1 MRTSRAPSERSAV
14 DTEGRGAFIGTRAST
29 RGSRPGAMGLDG
41 RRGLGKRVYPKV
53 TVLTIVIALLTA
65 TLGHAATFNRCPSG
79 CHSSIGRGTCRSD
92 GVCVCKVD
100 WTGLGCETPS
110 PSVVKETR
118 LDGTEVYVYDTTGS
132 AYDEKD
138 AHSVLYDHYKDVVY
152 VYAQDS
158 NGDAKV
164 IEIDPRYPETFTSSG
179 VTSKGWDRT
188 LGPRREST
196 NAMPLPIQ
204 AASGFCGLG
213 ISPGCT
219 RKHPRAY
226 GHINATL
233 SRGWYG
239 VYAKLG
245 ADITSDD
252 ITSGALT
259 SVVVPLNMWHP
270 TTPNQY
276 QFTIQTYRVKTCSS
290 DASQWE
296 TCVLGTMSQGQPSGT
311 FTKEDYILDAMGTSP
326 TTGMNVYIASHEDGQ
341 SSGIVGYVSRTM
353 NEIAVALSPG
363 LLATNCAQCA
373 QEPDV
378 LRMEASVAHFDSQT
392 SVRYIIFAGSALL
405 EQTASEKIFYPALFK
420 VNSNPPSPLDGDGV
434 EMYLD
439 NTNIKVLE
447 ECEGQFD
454 AKQGRFSTFTAIVAH
469 DGYGYAA
476 TSGRDADCPGCAKR
490 TSCIFMFDL
499 DFAEGD
505 GPLAVIPLSA
515 SLGEKDVLGGSVQP
529 KFSSSEKDYIY
540 WTVRSGEEGHS
551 RIVKVEIGGTDTS
564 SSCTSGCFRRVGTH
578 EESFP
583 IVGVSSIASE
593 RRLFA
598 IGGSESTNYVKY
610 STIRLSRIEP
620 QYVSTATSGARVTIF
635 GSGFY
640 SESAV
645 SGLSHNVSCRF
656 GHTYSANDGF
666 SQSSWSPATYVS
678 STEISCEAPPSVDSN
693 SSVIGHAEVQVS
705 FDGFPSDT
713 SDPTSIWPSSLWHSG
728 RLMMRYYDPIVI
740 LGTKI
745 GTKEAVA
752 FYTGEDADNQPVT
765 LTLVGGPFLNSADL
779 SCKFNGNV
787 ASVTSATFVSASE
800 IRCPICTIVG
810 GRCSNPVSSPLPW
823 LSSGQPAVVDVELS
837 LNGVDYEASVG
848 RLTLHGPPAGV
859 RLMSGPPSHNA
870 LTAAPN
876 LALGTFI
883 VGLVDSNGLVIEY
896 DLGQGGTKGYR
907 ISAVLSGPSGVS
919 ITQATAEATTVDGIA
934 TFAPVLDAIPTAG
947 DYTVTFTGADCTGTT
962 CADDLS
968 VLSRAYFSIKPGSAA
983 GLTVSPGLALES
995 SFISVANSF
1004 PVDVVAVQS
1013 ASNVSLGYFAVDV
1026 VDSGGNQ
1033 LQTLFTADVSVTVSL
1048 VTGTTDA
1055 NGDYMLRT
1063 TGAELV
1069 GTLTQVTSKG
1079 RAYFDDLHLV
1089 AEDNSGS
1096 RSVGSTDVINYG
1108 EPTRGELGETSKY
1121 VLQFKATVSGSPRIT
1136 HSIVKIDVGDPVYL
1150 RINGTY
1156 SDRITYIESPSQA
1169 VGEIIIGAYDG
1180 GNNFV
1185 GNNDIMASRQVVV
1198 EGTSGVSLAGSLTK
1212 TKDTSGVWRFSDI
1225 TVNSPTVGDFGLT
1238 FSSPDLTSVMQVINM
1253 QNGNAGY
1260 ELVTNISS
1268 FSGIT
1273 AGETVSLDP
1282 LLVEIRD
1289 MTGTV
1294 LGTSDRHSTQDTVAP
1309 NRTIQI
1315 TSDTLELGGSTL
1327 VFTNGLGEVSIG
1339 DLMVIKPKIG
1349 THTITVKEISA
1360 EVNGVDRSGKLVGKA
1375 LNVAVVVGA
1384 VSGFKVQSPT
1394 HLTFS
1399 SSFTDTIQPSEA
1411 LAYSAGDT
1419 VPMDDFVIVPT
1430 DAAGNESPTGTLPSG
1445 VTLTVSIT
1453 GGSASDYPYIL
1464 GANETALARPTST
1477 LAVYSSTVEYPRTGS
1492 LTAVTSGAGEAT
1504 FSGLH
1509 LVQPEVGTYDLTF
1522 APTAGSGLTAAT
1534 VKLEIVPGTSK
1545 YIGLPSYCGL
1555 LADGVSCDVRNNCTC
1570 HRYRSAEKVA
1580 VHDLYAHI
1588 LDGGFNMVG
1597 EDESSSCE
1605 GCPSRRVHISP
1616 QNFTACRNTEGGNAC
1631 ECAGK
1636 DALTSELDGKTCS
1649 YVEELTIGTLSGL
1662 GLFEDVFVMSPKLG
1676 SYLVALHSPGLVGV
1690 EYHFSVSLGT
1700 AVGFV
1705 LDQLVASSAFTSS
1718 SETAITTAS
1727 SPLIGRVHDGG
1738 GNFLSH
1744 ASTGSKI
1751 FVTCNTATLGEYPQG
1766 INPLEGGI
1774 DFAISC
1780 GSTATC
1786 TRQVSLVV

>member
-1 MRTSRAPSERSAV
+1 MRTTRAPSERSSV
-14 DTEGRGAFIGTRAST
+14 DTEGRGAFIGARASM
-29 RGSRPGAMGLDG
+29 RGPQLGAMRLDG
-41 RRGLGKRVYPKV
+41 RRRLGKPAYPKT

-65 TLGHAATFNRCPSG
+65 TLCHGATFSRCPSG
-79 CHSSIGRGTCRSD
+79 CHSSVGRGTCRSD

-110 PSVVKETR
+110 SSVVKEKR
-118 LDGTEVYVYDTTGS
+118 LDGTEAYVYDTAGS

-138 AHSVLYDHYKDVVY
+138 AHSMLYDHAKDVVY

-204 AASGFCGLG
+204 AVSGFCGLG

-245 ADITSDD
+245 ADMTTS
-252 ITSGALT
+252 SLT
-259 SVVVPLNMWHP
+259 SVIVPFNMWDP

-276 QFTIQTYRVKTCSS
+276 KFTIQAYRGKQCSS
-290 DASQWE
+290 DVSQWE
-296 TCVLGTMSQGQPSGT
+296 SCVLGTANQGLAS
-311 FTKEDYILDAMGTSP
+311 FTYTKDDYILDAMGTYPSN
-326 TTGMNVYIASHEDGQ
+326 GMNVYIASHQDGQ
-341 SSGIVGYVSRTM
+341 SSGIVGYVDRNM
-353 NEIAVALSPG
+353 NEIGIATLSPG

-373 QEPDV
+373 QEPDA
-378 LRMEASVAHFDSQT
+378 LRMEASVTHLTIIGSQT
-392 SVRYIIFAGSALL
+392 TVGYIIFAGSALL
-405 EQTASEKIFYPALFK
+405 EQTDSEKIFYPALFK
-420 VNSNPPSPLDGDGV
+420 VNSNPASRDGDGV

-469 DGYGYAA
+469 NGYGYAA

-490 TSCIFMFDL
+490 TSCIFMFNL

-505 GPLAVIPLSA
+505 GPLAVIPLSS

-529 KFSSSEKDYIY
+529 KLSSSEKDYIY

-564 SSCTSGCFRRVGTH
+564 SLCTSGCFRRVGTH
-578 EESFP
+578 EESFAV
-583 IVGVSSIASE
+583 VGVSTIASE

-598 IGGSESTNYVKY
+598 VGGGESTHYVKY
-610 STIRLSRIEP
+610 STIGMSTIEP
-620 QYVSTATSGARVTIF
+620 KYVSTAASGARVTIF

-645 SGLSHNVSCRF
+645 SGLSHNISCRF
-656 GHTYSANDGF
+656 GHRYSANDGF

-678 STEISCEAPPSVDSN
+678 STELSCEAPPSVDSN
-693 SSVIGHAEVQVS
+693 SSTIGHAEVQVS

-713 SDPTSIWPSSLWHSG
+713 SDPNSIWVSSLWHSG

-740 LGTKI
+740 SETKI

-752 FYTGEDADNQPVT
+752 FYTGEDADNRPVT
-765 LTLVGGPFLNSADL
+765 LSMFGGPFLNSADL

-823 LSSGQPAVVDVELS
+823 LSSGQTGVVNVEVS
-837 LNGVDYEASVG
+837 LNGVEYEASVG
-848 RLTLHGPPAGV
+848 QLTLHGPPAGV

-947 DYTVTFTGADCTGTT
+947 DYTVTFTGADCTDTT
-962 CADDLS
+962 CAADLS
-968 VLSRAYFSIKPGSAA
+968 VLSRAHFSVKPGSAA
-983 GLTVSPGLALES
+983 GLIVNPGLAVES

-1004 PVDVVAVQS
+1004 PDDVVTVQS

-1033 LQTLFTADVSVTVSL
+1033 LQTLSTAGVSVTVSL

-1055 NGDYMLRT
+1055 NGDYVLRT
-1063 TGAELV
+1063 TGADLT
-1069 GTLTQVTSKG
+1069 GTLTQVTSEG

-1089 AEDNSGS
+1089 AADNSGS

-1108 EPTRGELGETSKY
+1108 EPTRGQLGEASKY

-1136 HSIVKIDVGDPVYL
+1136 HSIVKIDIGDPVYL

-1156 SDRITYIESPSQA
+1156 SDRTIFIESPSQA

-1185 GNNDIMASRQVVV
+1185 GNDDIMTSRQVVA
-1198 EGTSGVSLAGSLTK
+1198 EATSGVSLAGSLTK
-1212 TKDTSGVWRFSDI
+1212 TKDTSGVWRFADI

-1273 AGETVSLDP
+1273 AGETVSLDT

-1315 TSDTLELGGSTL
+1315 MSDTLELGGSTS
-1327 VFTNGLGEVSIG
+1327 VFTNEIGEVSIA
-1339 DLMVIKPKIG
+1339 DLVVIKPKIG
-1349 THTITVKEISA
+1349 NHTIIVKEISA
-1360 EVNGVDRSGKLVGKA
+1360 KVNGVERSGKLVGKA
-1375 LNVAVVVGA
+1375 LNVVVVVGA

-1394 HLTFS
+1394 HLTLS

-1419 VPMDDFVIVPT
+1419 VPIDDFVIVPT

-1453 GGSASDYPYIL
+1453 GGSAANYPYIL
-1464 GANETALARPTST
+1464 GANKTSLARPTST

-1492 LTAVTSGAGEAT
+1492 LTAVTSSTGEAT

-1580 VHDLYAHI
+1580 VHNLYAYI

-1616 QNFTACRNTEGGNAC
+1616 QNFTACQNTGDGNAC

-1649 YVEELTIGTLSGL
+1649 YVEELTIGTASGL

-1705 LDQLVASSAFTSS
+1705 LDQSAASSAFTSS

-1727 SPLIGRVHDGG
+1727 TPLIGRVHDGG
-1738 GNFLSH
+1738 GNFLSY